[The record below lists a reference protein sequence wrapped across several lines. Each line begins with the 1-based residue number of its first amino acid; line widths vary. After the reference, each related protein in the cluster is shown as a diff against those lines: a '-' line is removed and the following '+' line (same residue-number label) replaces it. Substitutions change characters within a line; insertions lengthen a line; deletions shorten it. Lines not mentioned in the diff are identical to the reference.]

1 MDDRQLDLF
10 APPRPATVT
19 AARHRPAVDPAA
31 LSDAALIAAL
41 PEANLQ
47 DCTALAAEAGRRRL
61 AAAVPA
67 LARLCGRFAGWGL
80 GAAVPEQVAALDA
93 LSRIGTRGAAASV
106 AEGIARAVFVGPT
119 LGHAVAAAAALEAK
133 LPEDIVLTLL
143 RHDDPRLRANAS
155 CCARASPAVLG
166 LLIDLL
172 GDLHPAVHSAAACA
186 LGRLG
191 RVEARPLLTRL
202 LHEAPTPEIVWALAG
217 LADEACFILLGRLA
231 QRNPALTG
239 AVIDALEAS
248 DHPRA
253 AAIAATLQAP
263 A

>member
-1 MDDRQLDLF
+1 M
-10 APPRPATVT
+10 
-19 AARHRPAVDPAA
+19 
-31 LSDAALIAAL
+31 ALIAAL

-47 DCTALAAEAGRRRL
+47 DSRALAAEAGRRRL

-67 LARLCGRFAGWGL
+67 LARLCQRFAGWGL
-80 GAAVPEQVAALDA
+80 DEAVPEQVAALDA
-93 LSRIGTRGAAASV
+93 LARIGTGSAAAV
-106 AEGIARAVFVGPT
+106 IAEGIARAVFVGPT

-133 LPEDIVLTLL
+133 LPEDCVLRLL
-143 RHDDPRLRANAS
+143 RHDDPRLRADA
-155 CCARASPAVLG
+155 CRCARASPAVLA
-166 LLIDLL
+166 LLFDLL
-172 GDLHPAVHSAAACA
+172 GDLHPSVHSAAACA

-202 LHEAPTPEIVWALAG
+202 LRDAPRPELIWALAG
-217 LADEACFILLGRLA
+217 IADEAGFILLRRLA
-231 QRNPALTG
+231 EHDPALTS

-253 AAIAATLQAP
+253 AAIAAMLQAP